1 MKKIILIFCVILLL
15 CGCVDGATKIGL
27 DRLNWSQSL
36 PDGEGITF
44 SETGEEDVFMN
55 WSSLTST
62 YITPEMFGAVGDN
75 ATDDSVALQ
84 AMIDYAEDNSVPILL
99 PAKTY
104 VHGPTLNI
112 DTDGFTMRGVRG
124 KYTTGH
130 ASRLRYT
137 GTGRALNINDTS
149 GGYTYKVTLEDFI
162 LEGSGTVIGG
172 GNGIGI
178 YCEKLSEFVFRDLDI
193 RDFETGIYGND
204 LTIGEI
210 HSCDISWNNEGI
222 YIQNGARISIQ
233 DCNIW
238 NNLVGIRQSYTT
250 NIVMMNNQFERC
262 TDFLRFDASH
272 AATCVS
278 TKIALLYNNFQSN
291 PDIYSGSDGFAPYW
305 DVHLINIT
313 DSDDSGNN
321 LVISDMI
328 VEGNYIYIKKT
339 NDHIDS
345 DLSSDS
351 YAYIRLY
358 DNIFD
363 GANSSIVHGSGVGST
378 CIYWLNNGISGIPSR
393 ISGVVTIAGMSFDY
407 DHMNVIGRFVLNTTA
422 STIEGAMWYDASA
435 KKMKFYNGTAVETIN
450 SS

>member
-1 MKKIILIFCVILLL
+1 MKKIILLLMLLIFV
-15 CGCVDGATKIGL
+15 GYADAATKIGL

-36 PDGEGITF
+36 PDGEGIIF
-44 SETGEEDVFMN
+44 SETGEEDVLVD
-55 WSSLTST
+55 WDSLTST

-75 ATDDSVALQ
+75 STDDSTALQ
-84 AMIDYAEDNSVPILL
+84 ATIDYANNNSVTILL
-99 PAKTY
+99 PAKSYAYST
-104 VHGPTLNI
+104 TLDI
-112 DTDGFTMRGVRG
+112 EEDGLTVRGVRG
-124 KYTTGH
+124 KYTTGY

-162 LEGSGTVIGG
+162 LEGNGTIIGDG
-172 GNGIGI
+172 KGTGI

-222 YIQNGARISIQ
+222 YIPKGARISIQ

-250 NIVMMNNQFERC
+250 NIVMMNNHFERC
-262 TDFLRFDASH
+262 TDFLRFDASY
-272 AATCVS
+272 AAACVS

-291 PDIYSGSDGFAPYW
+291 PNIYSGSDGFAPYW
-305 DVHLINIT
+305 DVHLMNIT
-313 DSDDSGNN
+313 DSDDGGND
-321 LVISDMI
+321 LIISDMI
-328 VEGNYIYIKKT
+328 VEGNYIFIKKT
-339 NDHIDS
+339 DNHIDS
-345 DLSSDS
+345 NLSSDS

-363 GANSSIVHGSGVGST
+363 GANSSIVHGSGVGPT

-393 ISGVVTIAGMSFDY
+393 ISGVVTIAGMAFNYDY
-407 DHMNVIGRFVLNTTA
+407 INVIGRFVLNTTA
-422 STIEGAMWYDASA
+422 STTEGAMWYDNSV